1 MPSRRR
7 AASTS
12 SNETGRVDPTLDEY
26 VAGVRAGDRAMLA
39 RAITL
44 TESRKPEHQK
54 KAEAMLLR
62 LVPDSGKA
70 HRVGISGVPG
80 VGKSTFIDALGTQL
94 TAAGHRVAVL
104 AVDPTSKRTGGSI
117 LGDKTRMERL
127 SRDDN
132 AFIRPSPTAGTLG
145 GVARR
150 TREAIH
156 ICEAAGFD
164 VILVETVG
172 VGQSEVAVS
181 EMVDFF
187 LVLAIAGAGDELQ
200 GIKRGIFELADM
212 IAVNKADGDN
222 LDRATRA
229 AGDYANAMHLITP
242 PGVSWE
248 PPVVTCSGLSGTG
261 LAELWEK
268 IIEHRSRLTA
278 SGALAEKRQ
287 AQMLRWMWTLVEDR
301 LVSALRSDPKIA
313 AVIGDLEAEVLTG
326 KLTPSIA
333 ADRIIAAFENRK
345 PVRSRVRS

>member
-1 MPSRRR
+1 VATRRR
-7 AASTS
+7 SAGKAARNAART
-12 SNETGRVDPTLDEY
+12 EPTLDEY
-26 VAGVRAGDRAMLA
+26 VDGVLSGNRAMLA

-44 TESRKPEHQK
+44 TESRKAEHQK
-54 KAEAMLLR
+54 RAEAMLLR
-62 LVPDSGKA
+62 LLPRCGNA
-70 HRVGISGVPG
+70 FRVGISGVPG
-80 VGKSTFIDALGTQL
+80 VGKSTFIDALGTQM
-94 TAAGHRVAVL
+94 TAKGHRVAVL
-104 AVDPTSKRTGGSI
+104 AVDPTSNRTGGSI

-127 SRDDN
+127 SRDER

-200 GIKRGIFELADM
+200 GIKRGILELADM

-222 LDRATRA
+222 IDRATRA
-229 AGDYANAMHLITP
+229 ASDYANAMHLITP
-242 PGVSWE
+242 AGAAWV
-248 PPVVTCSGLSGTG
+248 PPVVTCSALRGTG
-261 LAELWEK
+261 LDTLWEK
-268 IIEHRSRLTA
+268 IVAHHDRLTA
-278 SGALAEKRQ
+278 TGDMAAKRSG
-287 AQMLRWMWTLVEDR
+287 QMLRWMWTLVEDR
-301 LVSALRSDPKIA
+301 LISTLRADRTVSSMVAR
-313 AVIGDLEAEVLTG
+313 LEADILAG

-333 ADRIIAAFENRK
+333 ADRILEAFDRRGAK
-345 PVRSRVRS
+345 S